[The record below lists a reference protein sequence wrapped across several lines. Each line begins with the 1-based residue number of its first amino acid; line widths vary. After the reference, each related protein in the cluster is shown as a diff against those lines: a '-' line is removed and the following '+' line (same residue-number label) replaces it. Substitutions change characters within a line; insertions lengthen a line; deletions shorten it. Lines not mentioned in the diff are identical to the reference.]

1 MNLFFRNTL
10 ARPGAIIALAL
21 AGILSGGAAHAA
33 GTAAG
38 QAITNLATLNYSVGG
53 TAQSPIGSSATGNT
67 TGAGTNTSFVVDNKI
82 NLLVT
87 TTDVSPGV
95 SVVPGSTAATATFS
109 VLNSGNSTQ
118 DFSLSTANLATLT
131 TNPFG
136 GTADNFNPTA
146 CSVKVES
153 GATAGYQVLEDTA
166 TFIDELAA
174 DASKTVY
181 VICSI
186 PSGQINDDIGV
197 ISLTATALVGGT
209 SGSQGA
215 ALVETTT
222 ANTAGVDIVFADVA
236 GTDDAARNAQH
247 SSRDVFKVVTATL
260 TVTKTVAPVCDP
272 FNGSTNPK
280 NIPGSF
286 VRYTITIANTGL
298 AGAPSAALTSIAD
311 TLTALVTFDSDLIGG
326 ASAAACVAGAAPES
340 AALSGIKIVN
350 AARTAAGVAGYPKY
364 RTTAADADGAGVAPI
379 AGVPTLTVDF
389 ATVLP
394 VEGTYTAGQLKAT
407 ESVSV
412 IYQVKIN

>member
-1 MNLFFRNTL
+1 MNLFLRNTL
-10 ARPGAIIALAL
+10 ARPGVLIALAL
-21 AGILSGGAAHAA
+21 AGILSGGAVHAA

-67 TGAGTNTSFVVDNKI
+67 SGAGTSTSFVVDNKI

-95 SVVPGSTAATATFS
+95 SVVPGSTTATATFN

-118 DFSLSTANLATLT
+118 DFSLSTANLANGTVL
-131 TNPFG
+131 FG
-136 GTADNFNPTA
+136 GTDNFDPTA

-153 GATAGYQVLEDTA
+153 GASAGYQALEDTA

-181 VICSI
+181 VVCSI
-186 PSGQINDDIGV
+186 PSGRLNNDIGV
-197 ISLTATALVGGT
+197 ISLTATALVGGAA
-209 SGSQGA
+209 GQGA

-222 ANTAGVDIVFADVA
+222 ANTAGVDIVFADAA
-236 GTDDAARNAQH
+236 GTDDVARDAKS

-260 TVTKTVAPVCDP
+260 TVTKAVAPVCDP
-272 FNGSTNPK
+272 LNGDAFPK

-286 VRYTITIANTGL
+286 VRYTITIANN
-298 AGAPSAALTSIAD
+298 GAASATLSTITD
-311 TLTALVTFDSDLIGG
+311 TLTALVTFDANLIQG
-326 ASAAACVAGAAPES
+326 AGAAATAATTCASATGTPTS
-340 AALSGIKIVN
+340 AAGSGFLVD
-350 AARTAAGVAGYPKY
+350 VAGDTRAGFPKY
-364 RTTAADADGAGVAPI
+364 YTTTSSVDGVD
-379 AGVPTLTVDF
+379 LTGGNVVNVNF
-389 ATVLP
+389 GLVLP
-394 VEGTYTAGQLKAT
+394 VEGTYTAGELKAT